1 MKKRTKIILFSAI
14 GLVVLLIALQKAG
27 VIGKPEITKVAVE
40 KAELRNIV
48 QTVLANG
55 KVVPEL
61 EVKIAPE
68 ISGEITAV
76 NVRVGDSVQKGQL
89 LIQINPK
96 IILANLDRARAAVNN
111 SRAALNQSRARLG
124 QVQASFRNTEVSFK
138 RSDRLFKESVISEA
152 EYFATK
158 AQYEGAL
165 EELEAA
171 KQTVEGARFTLNSAE
186 ATLKEAQENLGRTD
200 IYSPITG
207 IVTQLN
213 VEVGEKVVG
222 TSQMAGTEMI
232 RIANLNRMVVKV
244 DVNENDIV
252 NVNLGDTAD
261 VEVDAYPGKKFKG
274 VVTEIANAANQAVTN
289 ISEQV
294 TNYPVKVLILR
305 ESYADLLKKNTLPF
319 RPGLSGT
326 VEIKTDEAFAQVT
339 VPIAAVTIR
348 TQDSKG
354 KFITEMEAERNAEA
368 EQEDDKEVKNEE
380 EKLKEVVFV
389 HQKGK
394 VEIRPVTLGI
404 QDDTYIS
411 ILSGLKKG
419 DEVVIA
425 PTSTITKDL
434 KDKELVEVVEK
445 SKLYDSFQK
454 K

>member
-14 GLVVLLIALQKAG
+14 GLVVLLLILQKSG
-27 VIGKPEITKVAVE
+27 VIGQPEITQVAVE
-40 KAELRNIV
+40 KSETRTII
-48 QTVLANG
+48 QSVLANG

-61 EVKIAPE
+61 EVKISPE

-76 NVRVGDSVQKGQL
+76 NVRVGDSVLKGQL
-89 LIQINPK
+89 ILQINPK
-96 IILANLDRARAAVNN
+96 IILANLDRARAALNN
-111 SRAALNQSRARLG
+111 SMAALNQSRARLG
-124 QVQASFRNTEVSFK
+124 QVQASFKNTESIFK
-138 RSDRLFKESVISEA
+138 RNERLYREGVISDA
-152 EYFATK
+152 EIQASK
-158 AQYEGAL
+158 AQYDGAK

-171 KQTVEGARFTLNSAE
+171 KQTVEGARFTLNSAQ
-186 ATLKEAQENLGRTD
+186 ATLKEAQENLSKTD
-200 IYSPITG
+200 IYAPITG

-232 RIANLNRMVVKV
+232 RIANLNKMVVKV

-252 NVNLGDTAD
+252 HVALGDTAD

-274 VVTEIANAANQAVTN
+274 VVVEIANAATQSVTN

-305 ESYADLLKKNTLPF
+305 ASYADLLKKNPLPF

-326 VEIKTDEAFAQVT
+326 VDIKTDEAFNQLT

-348 TQDSKG
+348 AADAKG
-354 KFITEMEAERNAEA
+354 KLLTEDEARRKAQEKTEGDEEA
-368 EQEDDKEVKNEE
+368 KVEE
-380 EKLKEVVFV
+380 ETLKEVVFV
-389 HQKGK
+389 HNKGK
-394 VEIRPVTLGI
+394 VEARKVTLGI

-419 DEVVIA
+419 EEVVIA
-425 PTSTITKDL
+425 PLSILTKDL
-434 KDKELVEVVEK
+434 KDQEMVKVVDK
-445 SKLYDSFQK
+445 SNLYDNFQK

>member
-14 GLVVLLIALQKAG
+14 GLVVGLIALQKAG

-111 SRAALNQSRARLG
+111 SKAALNQSRARLG
-124 QVQASFRNTEVSFK
+124 QVQAAFRNTEASFK

-152 EYFATK
+152 EYQGTK

-171 KQTVEGARFTLNSAE
+171 RQTVEGARFTLNSAE

-200 IYSPITG
+200 IFSPITG

-252 NVNLGDTAD
+252 NVQLGDTAELAIS
-261 VEVDAYPGKKFKG
+261 VTTPLNFLPG
-274 VVTEIANAANQAVTN
+274 
-289 ISEQV
+289 
-294 TNYPVKVLILR
+294 
-305 ESYADLLKKNTLPF
+305 
-319 RPGLSGT
+319 
-326 VEIKTDEAFAQVT
+326 
-339 VPIAAVTIR
+339 
-348 TQDSKG
+348 
-354 KFITEMEAERNAEA
+354 
-368 EQEDDKEVKNEE
+368 
-380 EKLKEVVFV
+380 
-389 HQKGK
+389 
-394 VEIRPVTLGI
+394 
-404 QDDTYIS
+404 
-411 ILSGLKKG
+411 
-419 DEVVIA
+419 
-425 PTSTITKDL
+425 
-434 KDKELVEVVEK
+434 
-445 SKLYDSFQK
+445 
-454 K
+454 

>member
-14 GLVVLLIALQKAG
+14 GLVVLLLILQKSG
-27 VIGKPEITKVAVE
+27 VIGQPEITQVAVE
-40 KAELRNIV
+40 KSESRTII
-48 QTVLANG
+48 QSVLANG

-61 EVKIAPE
+61 EVKISPE

-76 NVRVGDSVQKGQL
+76 NVRVGDSVLKGQL
-89 LIQINPK
+89 ILQINPK
-96 IILANLDRARAAVNN
+96 IILANLDRARAALNN
-111 SRAALNQSRARLG
+111 SMAALNQSRARLG
-124 QVQASFRNTEVSFK
+124 QVQASFKNTESVFK
-138 RSDRLFKESVISEA
+138 RNERLYREGVISDA
-152 EYFATK
+152 EIQASK
-158 AQYEGAL
+158 AQYDGAK

-171 KQTVEGARFTLNSAE
+171 KQTVEGARFTLNSAQ
-186 ATLKEAQENLGRTD
+186 ATLKEAQENLSKTD
-200 IYSPITG
+200 IYAPITG

-232 RIANLNRMVVKV
+232 RIANLNKMVVKV

-252 NVNLGDTAD
+252 HVALGDTAD

-274 VVTEIANAANQAVTN
+274 VVVEIANAATQSVTN

-305 ESYADLLKKNTLPF
+305 ASYADLLKKNPLPF

-326 VEIKTDEAFAQVT
+326 VDIKTDEAFNQLT

-348 TQDSKG
+348 AADAKG
-354 KFITEMEAERNAEA
+354 KLLTEDEARRKAQEKTEGDEEA
-368 EQEDDKEVKNEE
+368 KVEE
-380 EKLKEVVFV
+380 ETLKEVVFV
-389 HQKGK
+389 HNKGK
-394 VEIRPVTLGI
+394 VEARKVTLGI

-419 DEVVIA
+419 EEVVIA
-425 PTSTITKDL
+425 PLSILTKDL
-434 KDKELVEVVEK
+434 KDQEMVKVVDK
-445 SKLYDSFQK
+445 SNLYDNFQK